1 MLGISLQLAA
11 LYNKVEVDN
20 KVEVALKRLTD
31 PLIMMNKIKMRQNCL
46 ELFEIMKLYGQK
58 MSLRAFA
65 HLYFAWKSVN
75 FDVQVVYD

>member
-58 MSLRAFA
+58 MSLRASA
-65 HLYFAWKSVN
+65 PLYFAWKSVN